1 LRITGELEKS
11 RQVLL
16 ELRAVSLRRVAR
28 LEAPT
33 FGCARRVSDLLLS
46 RTILLLWV
54 GIAISF
60 IFGRDITAQE
70 TRELPMIPNS
80 KAMALKEHGSF
91 DHLTTH
97 DTVRDIVNHP
107 AFKGFSRL
115 ILPGHNNAYHDDT
128 PLSNVRSLMPY
139 HSHVDPDTV
148 VTALNRMIDEVRNG
162 KKIFFDFYT
171 EQQKQEDAAKENT
184 GLFFFRGEP
193 GAPFAIV
200 CPGGGFSYIGSL
212 HEGFPLALEISKKK
226 YNAFV
231 IRYRI
236 ESEQSATEDLAAAIA
251 YIFRNAKA
259 LGVSTE
265 GYSLWGG
272 SAGARMVGNIALSGV
287 ADYGGGRLPKP
298 AVVVIAY
305 TGQSSYSKDFPPT
318 FIMVSANDGIA
329 NAAVVDKRVE
339 HLRNAGVEVDYRRY
353 RTAGHGFG
361 LGTGTDAEG
370 WLGDAVRFWEKH
382 LGPLRGSAGLS

>member
-1 LRITGELEKS
+1 M
-11 RQVLL
+11 V
-16 ELRAVSLRRVAR
+16 
-28 LEAPT
+28 
-33 FGCARRVSDLLLS
+33 
-46 RTILLLWV
+46 
-54 GIAISF
+54 
-60 IFGRDITAQE
+60 
-70 TRELPMIPNS
+70 PNS
-80 KAMALKEHGSF
+80 KTTALKEHRSF

-97 DTVRDIVNHP
+97 ETVRDIVNHP

-115 ILPGHNNAYHDDT
+115 ILPGDNNAYHDDT
-128 PLSNVRSLMPY
+128 PLSNIRSLMPY
-139 HSHVDPDTV
+139 HSHVDPDMV
-148 VTALNRMIDEVRNG
+148 VTVLNRMIDEVRDG
-162 KKIFFDFYT
+162 KKIFFDLYT
-171 EQQKQEDAAKENT
+171 EQQKREDPSKKFT
-184 GLFFFRGEP
+184 GLFFFRGAP

-200 CPGGGFSYIGSL
+200 CPGGGFSYVGSL

-251 YIFRNAKA
+251 SIFRNAKA

-265 GYSLWGG
+265 RYSLWGG
-272 SAGARMVGNIALSGV
+272 SAGARMVGNIALRGV
-287 ADYGGGRLPKP
+287 ADYGGGDLPKP

-370 WLGDAVRFWEKH
+370 WLGHAVRFWEK
-382 LGPLRGSAGLS
+382 PLSQGEK

>member
-1 LRITGELEKS
+1 LPSRIRS
-11 RQVLL
+11 
-16 ELRAVSLRRVAR
+16 
-28 LEAPT
+28 
-33 FGCARRVSDLLLS
+33 
-46 RTILLLWV
+46 LLWV
-54 GIAISF
+54 GITISF
-60 IFGRDITAQE
+60 IIGRDITAQE

-80 KAMALKEHGSF
+80 KTTALIEHGSF

-97 DTVRDIVNHP
+97 DTVRDIVNHA

-115 ILPGHNNAYHDDT
+115 ILPGENNTYHDDT

-139 HSHVDPDTV
+139 HSHVDPDMV
-148 VTALNRMIDEVRNG
+148 VAALNHMIDEVRDG
-162 KKIFFDFYT
+162 RKVFYDLYIG
-171 EQQKQEDAAKENT
+171 QQKREDPSKEFT

-200 CPGGGFSYIGSL
+200 CPGGGFSYVGSL

-231 IRYRI
+231 VRYRV
-236 ESEQSATEDLAAAIA
+236 ENEQSATEDLAAAIS

-272 SAGARMVGNIALSGV
+272 SAGARMVGNIALRRV
-287 ADYGGGRLPKP
+287 ADYGGGDLPKP
-298 AVVVIAY
+298 AIVVIAY
-305 TGQSSYSKDFPPT
+305 TGQSSYSKYFPPT

-370 WLGDAVRFWEKH
+370 WLGHAVRFWEKH
-382 LGPLRGSAGLS
+382 LSKGEK

>member
-1 LRITGELEKS
+1 
-11 RQVLL
+11 
-16 ELRAVSLRRVAR
+16 
-28 LEAPT
+28 
-33 FGCARRVSDLLLS
+33 
-46 RTILLLWV
+46 LLWV
-54 GIAISF
+54 GITISF
-60 IFGRDITAQE
+60 IIGRDITAQE
-70 TRELPMIPNS
+70 TREFPMIPNS
-80 KAMALKEHGSF
+80 KTTALKEHGSF
-91 DHLTTH
+91 DHLTPH
-97 DTVRDIVNHP
+97 DTVRDIVNHR

-115 ILPGHNNAYHDDT
+115 ILPGDNDAYHDDT

-139 HSHVDPDTV
+139 HSHVDPDMV
-148 VTALNRMIDEVRNG
+148 VTALNRMIDEVRDG
-162 KKIFFDFYT
+162 KKIFFDLYT
-171 EQQKQEDAAKENT
+171 EQQKRVDPSKKFT

-200 CPGGGFSYIGSL
+200 CPGGGFSYVGSL

-236 ESEQSATEDLAAAIA
+236 ESEQSATEDFAAAIA

-259 LGVSTE
+259 LGVNTE

-287 ADYGGGRLPKP
+287 ADYGGGDLPKP

-339 HLRNAGVEVDYRRY
+339 HLRNAGVEIDYRRY

-370 WLGDAVRFWEKH
+370 WLGHAVRFWEKH
-382 LGPLRGSAGLS
+382 LSQGE